1 MFMKPLEPVLV
12 VDLFEPMLA
21 SLLRLLR
28 QLSEREWSLATPC
41 EGWTVKDVALHLLGD
56 EFGQLSRGR
65 DKDASSLLPPEPDLV
80 SRINAQN
87 QLWVEAARRMSPRL
101 ICDLLDAA
109 GLEVV
114 RYFKGLHLMDIDGPV
129 SWAGP
134 DPAPVWFDVAREYT
148 EHWHHQQHIR
158 EAVQQPGL
166 TEAAFLSPVLDTF
179 VRALPWTFRSVEAP
193 EQTVVELSVVGDAG
207 KSWFLMRKEARWSLF
222 AETPYVPAATVRL
235 DQEIAW
241 RLFTK
246 GIAREKAMGKASMQ
260 GNKELA
266 AKIFEAIAII
276 A

>member
-1 MFMKPLEPVLV
+1 MEPVEPILV
-12 VDLFEPMLA
+12 VDLFEPMLKR
-21 SLLRLLR
+21 LLHLLR
-28 QLSEREWSLATPC
+28 QLSEREWSLPTPC

-65 DKDASSLLPPEPDLV
+65 DRDTTWLLPPGPDLV

-87 QLWVEAARRMSPRL
+87 KLWVEATRRMSPRL

-114 RYFKGLHLMDIDGPV
+114 RYFNGLQLMDIDGPV

-148 EHWHHQQHIR
+148 ERWHHQQHIR
-158 EAVQQPGL
+158 EAVQRPGL

-193 EQTVVELSVVGDAG
+193 EQTVVELVVVGDAG
-207 KSWFLMRKEARWSLF
+207 KSWFLMREETRWSLF
-222 AETPYVPAATVRL
+222 TETSYAPVATVSL

-246 GIAREKAMGKASMQ
+246 GISREQAMERAGIR
-260 GNKELA
+260 GNAELA
-266 AKIFEAIAII
+266 NNIFEAVAII